1 MMRNK
6 KLLQALLVVFSL
18 TAISLSAAGCGLLP
32 SNSSESASESEQISS
47 SSVEEQP
54 VYEFEGLNDVKLTTS
69 ATSYDYAAK
78 VTAYKNFEEITF
90 DVDDSAVEYGTPGEY
105 SVTYKAEDY
114 ERTVKVYIY
123 GSPTFTETGAT
134 ITYKDVQ
141 TASAL
146 RKAVTAKDTFGVE
159 LTVSVVEGVQ
169 ANELGYI
176 EYGEHSVK
184 FSATDSVGNTAE
196 FVCNIIVSDADKPA
210 LTDIG
215 IDLVDIQEVTQFDG
229 IQINKIYLDGSELT
243 SDDYSFMNGYLTFT
257 ESFLLNKEL
266 GDYTLL
272 VITSNGYGE
281 ITLSI
286 TDNEDA
292 KYSFLITDMNYQNE
306 LSFKKASLTS
316 HQKNISF
323 EYALETADGEAVTL
337 SETEDGYTFR
347 PGLDTSFK
355 LTVTAKRGTEAAGV
369 KVYPFTIQD
378 DVYMWMVNRNNEKES
393 VNFVLIDDAYEYGYS
408 EEQSFNSLGSL
419 KVSAYSGGCVQ
430 YLLYNVTNI
439 APNSTLNFYVYNPNG
454 IALQAYVYNNSG
466 YWANQNLAVCSNVA
480 DISAETGWQKVSLTL
495 SAGFDGTLGGMST
508 FAENTSQAEIRIYNP
523 DAWKWEDTETPFTL
537 YTSNVYLETTHG
549 MDGVSYDESQH
560 QSTGV
565 VTMPVELATA
575 SSTDG
580 RHTFKY
586 EISKGGTVLQS
597 SNEEFTYTPTE
608 EGEYTYT
615 ITSYWRGTQVGEKTY
630 TITIGGMLAL
640 ATNPYYQFDANGN
653 VTLPAATCAIPGATL
668 KYTVTN
674 PAEEVVT
681 LSSDLVYDTKKTHG
695 TYIYKVEAIVE
706 NVTVAEASQTIQI
719 HDGRVLI
726 ANGVGESGF
735 KGSDMNMGTGTS
747 FTFTTEEA
755 APGEIGCLK
764 VDNTNQNY
772 GELGNFNL
780 QIGGCDLTGKTMLV
794 FYIKHTSTNPIDLNM
809 YGTFGGTAQFS
820 INFWFDGT
828 KYESWDNYP
837 IQKSDEWQKVE
848 VLLTNTAGTPVE
860 GSDIRI
866 NFQSQGYNWVEGEQ
880 PVIYISNIY
889 YV

>member
-1 MMRNK
+1 MRNK

-18 TAISLSAAGCGLLP
+18 TAISLSAIGCSRGGP
-32 SNSSESASESEQISS
+32 TSS
-47 SSVEEQP
+47 SSPEA
-54 VYEFEGLNDVKLTTS
+54 VYEFEGLNDVKLALS
-69 ATSYDYAAK
+69 ATSYDYAANVK
-78 VTAYKNFEEITF
+78 AYKNFEEITF
-90 DVDDSAVEYGTPGEY
+90 DVDDSAVVYGTPGEY
-105 SVTYKAEDY
+105 SVMYKAEDY
-114 ERTVKVYIY
+114 EETVNVYIY
-123 GSPTFTETGAT
+123 GLPTFTETGAT

-141 TASAL
+141 TMATL

-159 LTVSVVEGVQ
+159 LSVSVVQGVQ

-196 FVCNIIVSDADKPA
+196 FPCNIIVSDADKPA

-215 IDLVDIQEVTQFDG
+215 IDLVDIQKVTQFDG
-229 IQINKIYLDGSELT
+229 IQINKIYLDGTELT

-266 GDYTLL
+266 GDYELL
-272 VITSNGYGE
+272 VITSNGYDE
-281 ITLSI
+281 ITLSL
-286 TDNEDA
+286 TDAEDA
-292 KYSFLITDMNYQNE
+292 KYSFHITDMNYQNE
-306 LSFKKASLTS
+306 LSFKAAKLTS
-316 HQKNISF
+316 HQKDISF
-323 EYALETADGEAVTL
+323 EYTLENADGEAVAL
-337 SETEDGYTFR
+337 SATEDGYTFR
-347 PGLDTSFK
+347 PGLETSFK
-355 LTVTAKRGTEAAGV
+355 LTITAKRGAEDAGV

-378 DVYMWMVNRNNEKES
+378 DVYMWMVNRNNDKES
-393 VNFVLIDDAYEYGYS
+393 VNFVLSDDEYEYGYS

-419 KVSAYSGGCVQ
+419 KASAYNGGCVQ

-439 APNSTLNFYVYNPNG
+439 APGSTLNFYVYNPNG
-454 IALQAYVYNNSG
+454 IALQAYIYNNSG
-466 YWANQNLAVCSNVA
+466 YWENQGLTVCSNVA

-495 SAGFDGTLGGMST
+495 SDGFDGTFGAMST
-508 FAENTSQAEIRIYNP
+508 FEENAAQAEIRIYNP
-523 DAWKWEDTETPFTL
+523 DAWKWENSETYFTL

-549 MDGVSYDESQH
+549 MNDVSYDESQH

-565 VTMPVELATA
+565 VMMPVELATA

-586 EISKGGTVLQS
+586 EISKGDTVLQFA
-597 SNEEFTYTPTE
+597 NEEFTYTPTE

-615 ITSYWRGTQVGEKTY
+615 ITSFWRGTQVGEKTY
-630 TITIGGMLAL
+630 TVTIGGTLAL
-640 ATNPYYQFDANGN
+640 ATNPYYQFDTNGN
-653 VTLPAATCAIPGATL
+653 VTLPAATCVIPGATL

-674 PAEEVVT
+674 PSKEVVT
-681 LSSDLVYDTKKTHG
+681 LGSGLVYDTKKTNG
-695 TYIYKVEAIVE
+695 EYIYKVEAIVE
-706 NVTVAEASQTIQI
+706 NVTIAETSQTIQI
-719 HDGRVLI
+719 HDSRVLI

-735 KGSDMNMGTGTS
+735 KGSDMDMDTGTS

-764 VDNTNQNY
+764 LDNTNHKH

-780 QIGGCDLTGKTMLV
+780 QLGGCDLTGKTMAV
-794 FYIKHTSTNPIDLNM
+794 FYIKHTSTNPIDINM
-809 YGTFGGTAQFS
+809 YGTYGNVGQPS
-820 INFWFDGT
+820 VNFWFGGK
-828 KYESWDNYP
+828 KYETWDNYP
-837 IQKSDEWQKVE
+837 IQASDEWQKVE
-848 VLLTNTAGTPVE
+848 VLLTNSNGAHVE

-866 NFQSQGYNWVEGEQ
+866 NINSQGYKWAEGEQ